1 MNSYQI
7 FTFDRHHT
15 QGLQIISLSVQ
26 SVDITT
32 IMGLLSRTQSD
43 IISDLDI
50 YEHALSF
57 MVIRN
62 EETQHTYMVKY
73 ILLA

>member
-1 MNSYQI
+1 M
-7 FTFDRHHT
+7 
-15 QGLQIISLSVQ
+15 Q

-57 MVIRN
+57 MVIGN
-62 EETQHTYMVKY
+62 EETQRTW
-73 ILLA
+73 